1 MSGLCKGKSDAGRLP
16 LNITDEMHGQRWNL
30 TVSIDVESRWHVVVA
45 MEIDVSNA

>member
-1 MSGLCKGKSDAGRLP
+1 MVHSLGPSTVWILVAIVP
-16 LNITDEMHGQRWNL
+16 WNL